1 MNENNLRRRLFWAV
15 VGNLLLGVATSLLRL
30 SSFGTDPFSCM
41 NLGVSSHLPISY
53 GTYQMLFNIVL
64 FIPIFILDRKSFGVG
79 ALINMLLLGY
89 IVDISMNIWSSLG
102 ITIEGLHGNL
112 PVRAVLLIIGVL
124 IICFGVAV
132 YMESDLG
139 AAPWDRLAVL
149 IENLSNGN
157 LKFKWVRMT
166 YDCLA
171 IAIGFVTGSTIG
183 IATLVIGFFLGPL
196 VSIFRN
202 GVAKK
207 LLA

>member
-1 MNENNLRRRLFWAV
+1 MNNNKMAKRVFWAV
-15 VGNLLLGVATSLLRL
+15 VGNLLLGFATSLLRL

-41 NLGVSSHLPISY
+41 NLGVSSYLPISY

-64 FIPIFILDRKSFGVG
+64 FIPIFILDRKSFGIG

-89 IVDISMNIWSSLG
+89 VVDICMMIWKSMG
-102 ITIEGLHGNL
+102 ITIEGFQGNI
-112 PVRAVLLIIGVL
+112 PVRVVLMIVGVL
-124 IICFGVAV
+124 IISFGVAV

-149 IENLSNGN
+149 IENLSSGK
-157 LKFKWVRMT
+157 LKFKWVRVS

-171 IAIGFVTGSTIG
+171 ILIGFLTGSTVG

-196 VSIFRN
+196 VSVFRN